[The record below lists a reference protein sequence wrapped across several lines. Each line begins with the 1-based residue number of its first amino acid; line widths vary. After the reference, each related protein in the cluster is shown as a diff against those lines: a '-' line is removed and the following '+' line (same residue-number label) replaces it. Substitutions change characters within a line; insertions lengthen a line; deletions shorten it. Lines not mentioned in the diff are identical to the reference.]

1 MNRKV
6 KLYRRVK
13 TESGW
18 KHLPACI
25 AGNGRVQPL
34 YAKEGDKKD
43 VGGFELRFYVGSRT
57 VFERV
62 GNNASDALR
71 ALHEK
76 CEELQSEEKRQEM
89 KKDAD
94 ALGMTVIE
102 RDGRA
107 LQAAATE
114 YIQAAKDRGSNEA
127 AHVYGH
133 SIMEW
138 IGIVRKTNAAEIT
151 EGDMRLYLR
160 EMRKRGRSPRTIRNR
175 FDHVLSFL
183 AFCGLDKKALAPH
196 RPKYEKKIPEAYTA
210 DELRALFTA
219 IKDAKLYNTFQILL
233 CAGLREQ
240 EAMYLAWTDVDL
252 GKGIIKV
259 RSKPEYEFA
268 IKDKEERDVPIP
280 AALVTR
286 LREYREAHPNEKLV
300 TGTKTDHPN
309 NKLLRT
315 LKRIVHNAQLG
326 CGHCEGCRGPLH
338 ECHRWFLHRFR
349 ATAITT
355 WHRAGMDMR
364 TIMRLSGHSDME
376 TIMRY
381 LAPRKVE
388 ELRDQVDAVQWM

>member
-1 MNRKV
+1 M
-6 KLYRRVK
+6 
-13 TESGW
+13 
-18 KHLPACI
+18 
-25 AGNGRVQPL
+25 
-34 YAKEGDKKD
+34 D
-43 VGGFELRFYVGSRT
+43 VPHPGGGYELRYYIGSRT
-57 VFERV
+57 VYERV
-62 GNNASDALR
+62 GDNATDALK
-71 ALHEK
+71 ALNKKLRETEK
-76 CEELQSEEKRQEM
+76 DEAREEV
-89 KKDAD
+89 KKDAV
-94 ALGMTVIE
+94 AVGLTVVE
-102 RDGRA
+102 RKGRA
-107 LQAAATE
+107 LQASAAD
-114 YIQAAKDRGSNEA
+114 YIQAAKDRGSDEA

-133 SIMEW
+133 SITEW
-138 IGIVRKTNAAEIT
+138 LGIVRKTNAAEVT
-151 EGDMRLYLR
+151 EADMRLYLR

-196 RPKYEKKIPEAYTA
+196 RPKYEKRIPEAYSA
-210 DELRALFTA
+210 DELRNLFAA
-219 IKDAKLYNTFQILL
+219 IKDTKLYNTFQILL

-240 EAMYLAWTDVDL
+240 EGMYLTWSDL
-252 GKGIIKV
+252 DLQKGIVKV
-259 RSKPEYEFA
+259 RSKPEYGFA

-280 AALVTR
+280 AVLVAR
-286 LREYREAHPNEKLV
+286 LREYRDAHPNEKLV

-315 LKRIVHNAQLG
+315 LKRLVHNAELG

-376 TIMRY
+376 TVMRY